1 MNFQYFLRVFCR
13 LCAIGCTVFG
23 LLDTACAESVA
34 PRSSVNA
41 PLATAD
47 IMKPDAVILHIHDEI
62 EDTGF
67 LPHLERK
74 LRERLSPPV
83 TAQTV
88 ALDIQPLRGNGLIDA
103 RLLIDRLAG
112 AIDWEKNRRIVHVFV
127 VKDDFRLPPA
137 NFNFAVSAGTASS
150 PFHVVVVS
158 LARLQE
164 SRLFDAKRDSSS
176 ARTAER
182 VYKMVAKNVAKV
194 SGYAGGTRCLFSF
207 PRNLAELDATAEGF
221 CEPDLSILSAAGI
234 ARQLR

>member
-1 MNFQYFLRVFCR
+1 MNFQYLLRASCR
-13 LCAIGCTVFG
+13 LCAIVFTG
-23 LLDTACAESVA
+23 FTLLGTACAESAAPPSSAVTPVA
-34 PRSSVNA
+34 P
-41 PLATAD
+41 AD
-47 IMKPDAVILHIHDEI
+47 VMQPEALILHIHNEV
-62 EDTGF
+62 EDTDF

-74 LRERLSPPV
+74 LRERLNPPV
-83 TAQTV
+83 TTQIV
-88 ALDIQPLRGNGLIDA
+88 ALDIQPLRGNRLIDA

-112 AIDWEKNRRIVHVFV
+112 AIDWSRNKRVVHVFV

-137 NFNFAVSAGTASS
+137 NFNFAVSVGTASS

-164 SRLFDAKRDSSS
+164 SRLFDAKRDSSP

-194 SGYAGGTRCLFSF
+194 SGYAGSTRCLFSF
-207 PRNLAELDATAEGF
+207 PRNLAELDAIAEGF
-221 CEPDLSILSAAGI
+221 CEPDLSILGAAGI